1 MNTKEYIL
9 NQFQTYPQL
18 ELDDLMK
25 FLYQSS
31 FGCEHLVSNLDTVKK
46 QIQQELNTQADAC
59 NSIEYIDG
67 DYIRLHLNYGLS
79 ANTLSTLF
87 VLSCQQEKNGIK
99 LLEDKLQI
107 LIDMISSEEL
117 PFSLKKAKLTLLKWK
132 EEGYPAIHH
141 SNTFNQLYH
150 PSYRLIHKKYVPFLK
165 LFKDIDNKHP
175 SIISIDGRCASG
187 KTTLG
192 ILLKQVYDCNVFR
205 MDDFFLQP
213 HQRTKKRL
221 ESPGEN
227 VDHERFE
234 QEVLIPLSKHED
246 VKLRKFNCSTLSIQS
261 PNLIPYKSFN
271 VIEGSY
277 SMHSDL
283 QKYYSYSVF
292 LTVDKHEQI
301 ERLRKRN
308 PDMVN
313 SFIQRWIPLEEL
325 YFNTFS
331 IQDICDIKIDTS
343 KA

>member
-1 MNTKEYIL
+1 M
-9 NQFQTYPQL
+9 
-18 ELDDLMK
+18 
-25 FLYQSS
+25 S
-31 FGCEHLVSNLDTVKK
+31 V
-46 QIQQELNTQADAC
+46 
-59 NSIEYIDG
+59 
-67 DYIRLHLNYGLS
+67 
-79 ANTLSTLF
+79 NTLSTLF
-87 VLSCQQEKNGIK
+87 ILSSQQEKNGK
-99 LLEDKLQI
+99 EQLEEKLQI
-107 LIDMISSEEL
+107 LIDMISNKEL
-117 PFSLKKAKLTLLKWK
+117 PFSLNNAKLTLLKWK
-132 EEGYPAIHH
+132 EDGYPAIHH
-141 SNTFNQLYH
+141 SNTFNELYH

-187 KTTLG
+187 KTTLSN
-192 ILLKQVYDCNVFR
+192 LLKQIYDCNVFK

-246 VKLRKFNCSTLSIQS
+246 IKLRKFNCSTLSIQS
-261 PNLIPYKSFN
+261 AHLIPYKSFN

-283 QKYYSYSVF
+283 QRYYSYSVF
-292 LTVDKHEQI
+292 LTVSKEEQLS
-301 ERLRKRN
+301 RLEKRN
-308 PDMVN
+308 PNMLN
-313 SFIQRWIPLEEL
+313 NFIQRWIPLEEL
-325 YFNTFS
+325 YFKTFS

>member
-1 MNTKEYIL
+1 
-9 NQFQTYPQL
+9 
-18 ELDDLMK
+18 
-25 FLYQSS
+25 
-31 FGCEHLVSNLDTVKK
+31 
-46 QIQQELNTQADAC
+46 
-59 NSIEYIDG
+59 
-67 DYIRLHLNYGLS
+67 
-79 ANTLSTLF
+79 
-87 VLSCQQEKNGIK
+87 
-99 LLEDKLQI
+99 
-107 LIDMISSEEL
+107 MISNKEL
-117 PFSLKKAKLTLLKWK
+117 PFSLNNAKLTLLKWK
-132 EEGYPAIHH
+132 EDGYPAIHH

-187 KTTLG
+187 KTTLSN
-192 ILLKQVYDCNVFR
+192 LLKQIYDCNVFK

-213 HQRTKKRL
+213 HQRTKERL

-246 VKLRKFNCSTLSIQS
+246 IKLRKFNCSTLSIQS
-261 PNLIPYKSFN
+261 AHLIPYKSFN

-292 LTVDKHEQI
+292 LTVSKE
-301 ERLRKRN
+301 ELLSRLEKRN
-308 PDMVN
+308 PNMLN
-313 SFIQRWIPLEEL
+313 NFIQRWIPLEEL
-325 YFNTFS
+325 YFKTFS